1 MPPFAL
7 ELPAFLLGLAFG
19 SFLNVCIAR
28 LPRGESII
36 APRSRC
42 PTCGHPIRWFDN
54 VPLLSWLLLR
64 GRCRDCRAR
73 ISLQYPLVELGL
85 ALWFLLAAHRLAP
98 IFQTVSGPV
107 PLPLDTVLGACVQT
121 AAFAVLGFLLL
132 GLLVMDW
139 QTQTLPDA
147 FTFGGMLLAFLLVS
161 SQAFLLGP
169 TDEQIRLSNHHIHLS
184 SPGNVVE
191 HGNLF
196 MTGPEAL
203 LGGRLIAVVGAAL
216 LLLAVRG
223 LYKRVRGRPGMGLG
237 DVKLL
242 ALIAAFLGFS
252 PSILALFTG
261 VIAGAAYS
269 IGLLALRRADGS
281 SRVPFGSFLAVGGL
295 LAAVYGQEI
304 LDWYKAL
311 L

>member
-1 MPPFAL
+1 MPPLAL
-7 ELPAFLLGLAFG
+7 ELPGFLIGLLFG

-28 LPRGESII
+28 LPDGKSVVT
-36 APRSRC
+36 PRSHC
-42 PTCGHPIRWFDN
+42 LTCGHTIRWFDN
-54 VPLLSWLLLR
+54 IPLLSWLLLR
-64 GRCRDCRAR
+64 GRCRDCHAR

-85 ALWFLLAAHRLAP
+85 ALWFLLAVHRLAP
-98 IFQTVSGPV
+98 IFAPV
-107 PLPLDTVLGACVQT
+107 AGSIALPLDTVLGACVQT
-121 AAFAVLGFLLL
+121 IDFVLLGFLLL

-139 QTQTLPDA
+139 QTQILPDT

-203 LGGRLIAVVGAAL
+203 LGGRLLAVVGAAL

-223 LYKRVRGRPGMGLG
+223 LYKLVRGRPGMGLG

-252 PSILALFTG
+252 PAILSLFVG
-261 VIAGAAYS
+261 VVAGAAYS
-269 IGLLALRRADGS
+269 VVLLARHRADGS
-281 SRVPFGSFLAVGGL
+281 SRVPFGTFLAAGGL
-295 LAAVYGQEI
+295 LAAAYGQEI

>member
-1 MPPFAL
+1 MPALAL
-7 ELPAFLLGLAFG
+7 ELPAFVLGLLFG

-28 LPRGESII
+28 LPRGESVV

-42 PTCGHPIRWFDN
+42 PACGHPIRWFDN
-54 VPLLSWLLLR
+54 LPLLSWLLLR
-64 GRCRDCRAR
+64 SRCRDCRAR

-98 IFQTVSGPV
+98 IFQPVAGPL

-121 AAFAVLGFLLL
+121 VAFIILGFLLL

-139 QTQTLPDA
+139 QTQILADA
-147 FTFGGMLLAFLLVS
+147 FTLGGLLLAFLLVS
-161 SQAFLLGP
+161 SQALLLGP

-203 LGGRLIAVVGAAL
+203 IGGRLVAVVGAAL
-216 LLLAVRG
+216 LLLAVRE

-242 ALIAAFLGFS
+242 ALIAAFLGFA
-252 PSILALFTG
+252 PAILALFIG
-261 VIAGAAYS
+261 VVSGAAYS
-269 IGLLALRRADGS
+269 IGLLALRRANGS
-281 SRVPFGSFLAVGGL
+281 SRVPFGAFLAAGGL
-295 LAAVYGQEI
+295 LASVYGQEI
-304 LDWYKAL
+304 LNWYKAL

>member
-1 MPPFAL
+1 MLLFDLA
-7 ELPAFLLGLAFG
+7 AFVLGLLFG

-28 LPRGESII
+28 LPRGESIV

-42 PTCGHPIRWFDN
+42 PACGHPIRWFDN
-54 VPLLSWLLLR
+54 LPLLSWLLLR
-64 GRCRDCRAR
+64 GRCRDCRSR

-98 IFQTVSGPV
+98 LLLRPASV
-107 PLPLDTVLGACVQT
+107 PLPLDTLLAAIVQT
-121 AAFAVLGFLLL
+121 IALAVLGFLLL

-139 QTQTLPDA
+139 QTQTLPNA
-147 FTFGGMLLAFLLVS
+147 FTFGGIAAAFFLVCC
-161 SQAFLLGP
+161 QAILLGP
-169 TDEQIRLSNHHIHLS
+169 TDDQIRLSNHHIHLS

-203 LGGRLIAVVGAAL
+203 IGGRLLATAAAAL
-216 LLLAVRG
+216 LLLGVRA
-223 LYKRVRGRPGMGLG
+223 LYKLVRGRPGMGLG

-242 ALIAAFLGFS
+242 AMIAAFLGFS
-252 PSILALFTG
+252 PSILALFLG
-261 VIAGAAYS
+261 VIAGGIYAVA
-269 IGLLALRRADGS
+269 LLAARRADGR
-281 SRVPFGSFLAVGGL
+281 SRVPLGSFLAAGGL
-295 LAAVYGQEI
+295 LAALYGEEI
-304 LDWYKAL
+304 LGWYKGL